1 MNKGRLRSRIR
12 AVLTGA
18 AILLPALAV
27 TAASPI
33 TASAGTTRMISASGG
48 TSLQAIPTG
57 SVAGLAPAMD
67 ILSAAA
73 SDTGAAAFTGNIS
86 MSAGHGGEGSGGD
99 GEGSKATAPAAL
111 SGSFDGINHFR
122 HRTANNGNQYSVE
135 PPDQGLCAGN
145 GFVVESVN
153 DAIAVYDAAGK
164 NLMPGGAVEDLNT
177 FYGFPM
183 AINRHV
189 VPQVPGQF
197 NVTDPSCT
205 YDSTTNRWF
214 QIVLTYQT
222 AGKATDNHIL
232 GPNELDIAVS
242 KTSSPLGGWT
252 IYRLPVQDDGTQ
264 GTPNHQCTDP
274 RPPPRGNGTGFGP
287 CLGDYPHLGTDAT
300 GFYITT
306 NEYSWFGPEFHGAQ
320 IYAFSKR
327 ALAAGGPVAVTQFD
341 TTTADN
347 GNAGFT
353 LAPTTSPAGQ
363 WSRAAGGT
371 EFFLSSNAADE
382 ADSSHGVNPGPG
394 QSNQVILWSLS
405 NTRSLRGDEP
415 DLNLTHSYVTVPR
428 YGIPPKSNQ
437 KVGDYPLGQAVG
449 EPEAPLDSN
458 DTRML
463 QATLAGGKVWAALD
477 TALTIGGVN
486 KAGIEW
492 FVVNPSRGGEGEGG
506 RARLANSGY
515 LGVANNNLIYP
526 AIGVTGDGHALMA
539 YTLVG
544 TNYFPSSAYSTLSL
558 EGGPGPVQIAQL
570 GAGPEDGFAPYPEI
584 SSNPR
589 PRWGDYGATAIV
601 GNTIWFASEYIGQT
615 CNEATFLA
623 DTTCGGT
630 RTVNANWDT
639 RISHVN
645 FDEGDNGN

>member
-1 MNKGRLRSRIR
+1 
-12 AVLTGA
+12 
-18 AILLPALAV
+18 
-27 TAASPI
+27 
-33 TASAGTTRMISASGG
+33 MISASG
-48 TSLQAIPTG
+48 TTTPQATATG
-57 SVAGLAPAMD
+57 SVAGLAPALD
-67 ILSAAA
+67 IRGTAGTDSA
-73 SDTGAAAFTGNIS
+73 AAAFTGTIS
-86 MSAGHGGEGSGGD
+86 MSAGHGSNGGGGD
-99 GEGSKATAPAAL
+99 GQDNGSNGPAKLA
-111 SGSFDGINHFR
+111 GSFDGINHFL

-145 GFVVESVN
+145 GFVMESVN
-153 DAIAVYDAAGK
+153 DALAVYDPAGN

-189 VPQVPGQF
+189 TPQVPGQF

-242 KTSSPLGGWT
+242 NTSSPLGSWH

-264 GTPNHQCTDP
+264 DTPNHHCSLHA
-274 RPPPRGNGTGFGP
+274 NGTGNGP

-320 IYAFSKR
+320 VYAFSKR
-327 ALAAGGPVAVTQFD
+327 ALAAGGAALVTQFD
-341 TTTADN
+341 TKTSDN

-353 LAPTTSPAGQ
+353 LAPTTSPAAQ
-363 WSRAAGGT
+363 WSRANGGT
-371 EFFLSSNAADE
+371 EFFASSNAADE
-382 ADSSHGVNPGPG
+382 ADATHGVLPGPH
-394 QSNQVILWSLS
+394 QSNQILLWSLS
-405 NTRSLRGDEP
+405 NTRSLNSSEP
-415 DLNLTHSYVTVPR
+415 DVKLTHAYITVPR
-428 YGIPPKSNQ
+428 YATPPLSNQ

-449 EPEAPLDSN
+449 EPEPPLDSN
-458 DTRML
+458 DTRMM
-463 QATLAGGKVWAALD
+463 QATYAGGQVWAALD
-477 TALTIGGVN
+477 TALTVGGVN

-492 FVVNPSRGGEGEGG
+492 FVVKPNRASEGDGGH
-506 RARLANSGY
+506 ARLANSGY
-515 LGVANNNLIYP
+515 FGVAKNNVIYP
-526 AIGVTGDGHALMA
+526 AIGVTGTGHALMA

-544 TNYFPSSAYSTLSL
+544 TDYYPSAAFSTLNAES
-558 EGGPGPVQIAQL
+558 GVGPLQIAHL

-601 GNTIWFASEYIGQT
+601 GSTVWFASEYIGQT
-615 CNEATFLA
+615 CTEAVFLA
-623 DTTCGGT
+623 DTTCGNT

-639 RISHVN
+639 RISHVT
-645 FDEGDNGN
+645 FSDKGDSQN